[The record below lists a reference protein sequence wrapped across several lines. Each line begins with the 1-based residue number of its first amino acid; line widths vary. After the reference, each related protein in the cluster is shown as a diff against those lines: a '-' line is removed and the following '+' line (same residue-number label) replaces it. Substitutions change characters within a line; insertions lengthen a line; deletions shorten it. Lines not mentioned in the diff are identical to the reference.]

1 LRALAWQV
9 AAGLLATLLVAP
21 VAWLLWLAA
30 TSSLSAAFTDPSVLD
45 ALWLSLAT
53 TAASLAVIIGLGTPL
68 AWMLARHS
76 GRLARAMETAIDLP
90 LVMPP
95 AVAGL
100 ALLLLL
106 GRRGPLGSVL
116 DEAGL
121 SIAFSTV
128 AVVLAQTFVAARFY
142 IRSVRAGFAAIGHE
156 VRDAAQ
162 IDGADEWEVFRHIGI
177 PLAMTA
183 VATGAVLA
191 WARALG
197 EFGATILFAGNLPGV
212 TQTLPLEVYSAF
224 QTNLDAAIGAA
235 AILIIA
241 AALVLGLL
249 RVAGSTAERPPG

>member
-1 LRALAWQV
+1 MAWQV

-30 TSSLSAAFTDPSVLD
+30 TSSLGAAFTDPSVLD

-76 GRLARAMETAIDLP
+76 GRVARVMETAIDLP
-90 LVMPP
+90 LVLPP

-116 DEAGL
+116 DGAGV
-121 SIAFSTV
+121 SIAFSTL
-128 AVVLAQTFVAARFY
+128 AVVLAQTFVAAPFY
-142 IRSVRAGFAAIGHE
+142 VRSVRAGFVAIGHE

-162 IDGADEWEVFRHIGI
+162 IDGADEWQVFRHIGI
-177 PLAMTA
+177 PLATSA

-235 AILIIA
+235 ALLVIA

-249 RVAGSTAERPPG
+249 RWAGSTVERPLA